1 MDMDTF
7 RGPDSPVAVEGAER
21 PDVSR
26 ALWLVK
32 WLLAIPHFIVLAF
45 LAAWAVFAWFWAL
58 FAILI
63 TGRYPRLAFDY
74 LVGVMRWGWR
84 LSYYLYNVGGTDRY
98 PPFTIADVPDY
109 PARLDVRYP
118 ERLSRGLVLVKWW
131 LLAIPHYI
139 ILAVLFG
146 FTRPHN
152 NETGQV
158 TTDFNWPGLVPILVL
173 IALIMVLVSGTY
185 PQQVYR
191 VAMGF
196 NRWQLRV
203 AAYSLLMTDE
213 YPPFRLDQGPYEPG
227 GPRLMPLP
235 TTWDDAWPTDDATPP
250 PTPWTP
256 PPPPP
261 STPQPTPP
269 PAPPQAT
276 PASPTPQQ
284 PIPPEQTPPASP
296 TREQPP
302 STPPPPV

>member
-7 RGPDSPVAVEGAER
+7 RGPDSPVTVEGAER
-21 PDVSR
+21 PDASR

-32 WLLAIPHFIVLAF
+32 WLLAFPHYIALAF
-45 LAAWAVFAWFWAL
+45 LAVGAVFAWLWAL
-58 FAILI
+58 LSILI
-63 TGRYPRLAFDY
+63 TGRYPRGAFDY

-131 LLAIPHYI
+131 LLPIPHYI

-152 NETGQV
+152 DEAGQV
-158 TTDFNWPGLVPILVL
+158 ATDFNWPGLVPILVV

-213 YPPFRLDQGPYEPG
+213 YPPFRLDQGPYEPD
-227 GPRLMPLP
+227 GPRLL
-235 TTWDDAWPTDDATPP
+235 
-250 PTPWTP
+250 
-256 PPPPP
+256 
-261 STPQPTPP
+261 
-269 PAPPQAT
+269 
-276 PASPTPQQ
+276 
-284 PIPPEQTPPASP
+284 
-296 TREQPP
+296 R
-302 STPPPPV
+302 

>member
-7 RGPDSPVAVEGAER
+7 RGPDSPVTVEGSER

-26 ALWLVK
+26 AVWLVK
-32 WLLAIPHFIVLAF
+32 WLLAFPHYIALAF
-45 LAAWAVFAWFWAL
+45 LAIGAVFAWLWAL
-58 FAILI
+58 VSIVI
-63 TGRYPRLAFDY
+63 TGRYPRAAFDY

-84 LSYYLYNVGGTDRY
+84 LSYYLYTVSGTDRY
-98 PPFTIADVPDY
+98 PPFTLADEPDY

-118 ERLSRGLVLVKWW
+118 ERLSRGLALVKWW

-139 ILAVLFG
+139 LLAVLFG

-152 NETGQV
+152 DQAGQV
-158 TTDFNWPGLVPILVL
+158 TSDINWPGLVPILVV
-173 IALIMVLVSGTY
+173 IALIVVLFSGTY

-203 AAYSLLMTDE
+203 AAYTLLMTDQ
-213 YPPFRLDQGPYEPG
+213 YPPFRLDQGPYEPD

-235 TTWDDAWPTDDATPP
+235 PTWDDGWPTDDAPP
-250 PTPWTP
+250 PPMPQQPTPP

-261 STPQPTPP
+261 STPT
-269 PAPPQAT
+269 
-276 PASPTPQQ
+276 QQ
-284 PIPPEQTPPASP
+284 
-296 TREQPP
+296 QPP
-302 STPPPPV
+302 SQTPPPPPPA

>member
-7 RGPDSPVAVEGAER
+7 RGPDSPVTVEGAER

-26 ALWLVK
+26 AIWLVK
-32 WLLAIPHFIVLAF
+32 WLLAFPHYIALAF
-45 LAAWAVFAWFWAL
+45 LAVGAVFAWLWAL
-58 FAILI
+58 LSILI
-63 TGRYPRLAFDY
+63 TGRYPRGAFDY

-152 NETGQV
+152 NDEAGQV
-158 TTDFNWPGLVPILVL
+158 ATDFNWPGLVPILVL

-235 TTWDDAWPTDDATPP
+235 TTWDDAWPADDA
-250 PTPWTP
+250 P

-261 STPQPTPP
+261 SSPPPPPPQPTPP
-269 PAPPQAT
+269 L
-276 PASPTPQQ
+276 
-284 PIPPEQTPPASP
+284 
-296 TREQPP
+296 

>member
-1 MDMDTF
+1 MDTF
-7 RGPDSPVAVEGAER
+7 RGPDAPVAVEGAER

-32 WLLAIPHFIVLAF
+32 WILAIPHFIVLAF
-45 LAAWAVFAWFWAL
+45 LAIWAVFAWFWAL

-84 LSYYLYNVGGTDRY
+84 LSYYLYNVGATDRY
-98 PPFTIADVPDY
+98 PPFTLADVPDY

-146 FTRPHN
+146 FSRPHN
-152 NETGQV
+152 NEAGQV
-158 TTDFNWPGLVPILVL
+158 TTDTNWPGLVPILVL

-196 NRWQLRV
+196 SRWQLRV
-203 AAYSLLMTDE
+203 TAYTLLMTDD

-235 TTWDDAWPTDDATPP
+235 PTWDDGCPTDDAPPSAQPPFPP
-250 PTPWTP
+250 PTPPTQPPPSPQPPFPPPTPPAQPPPSAQPPPPTQP

-261 STPQPTPP
+261 T
-269 PAPPQAT
+269 A
-276 PASPTPQQ
+276 
-284 PIPPEQTPPASP
+284 
-296 TREQPP
+296 
-302 STPPPPV
+302 

>member
-7 RGPDSPVAVEGAER
+7 RGPDSPVTVEGAER

-32 WLLAIPHFIVLAF
+32 WLLAFPHYIALAF
-45 LAAWAVFAWFWAL
+45 LAIGAVFAWFWAL

-63 TGRYPRLAFDY
+63 TGRYPRAAFDY

-98 PPFTIADVPDY
+98 PPFTTADVPDY

-118 ERLSRGLVLVKWW
+118 ERLSRGLALVKWW
-131 LLAIPHYI
+131 LLAIPHYV

-152 NETGQV
+152 DQAGQV
-158 TTDFNWPGLVPILVL
+158 TTDTNWPGLVPILVF
-173 IALIMVLVSGTY
+173 IALIIVLVSGTY

-203 AAYSLLMTDE
+203 SAYSLLMTDQ
-213 YPPFRLDQGPYEPG
+213 YPPFRLDQGPYEPD
-227 GPRLMPLP
+227 GPRLLPLP
-235 TTWDDAWPTDDATPP
+235 PMWDDGWPTDDAAA
-250 PTPWTP
+250 P

-261 STPQPTPP
+261 PPAPPPPP
-269 PAPPQAT
+269 PAPPGG
-276 PASPTPQQ
+276 
-284 PIPPEQTPPASP
+284 
-296 TREQPP
+296 
-302 STPPPPV
+302 